1 MNIKTFLKQYNFSP
15 NDLLGQN
22 FLTNPI
28 ALDNIIEAAD
38 LHKDDQVLEIG
49 AGIGNLTKL
58 LSEKASFV
66 LAVEKDK
73 RYFPILKDV
82 LGDDLQSFT
91 KTPKS
96 KANVSVVFADIIRF
110 NYQDLLKPGYKVVA
124 NIPYYITGKIIEML
138 IGAKNRPSKIVLLV
152 QKEVAQRI
160 IAPVG
165 ELSILAIS
173 VQLFSNPRIQ
183 AIVPKEDFHP
193 QPKVDSAILV
203 LDVLDKPRFEVD
215 QKKFFGIVRA
225 LFAGK
230 RKQVHNT
237 LKNNLKID
245 AAEVEKILQKSGISR
260 EMRPQDLTLDQWHQ
274 LYLAISHLQ
283 P

>member
-1 MNIKTFLKQYNFSP
+1 MNIKAFLKQYNFSP

-38 LHKDDQVLEIG
+38 LHRDDQVLEIG

-66 LAVEKDK
+66 LAVEKDE

-193 QPKVDSAILV
+193 EPKVDSAILV
-203 LDVLDKPRFEVD
+203 LDVLDKPRFDVD

-274 LYLAISHLQ
+274 LYLAVSHLQ